1 MGLFDSIIHS
11 TVNAAKNATESAIR
25 QGTSKAVHSAVNKA
39 SDAVSNLGKE
49 KNKEEKFK
57 FSAIPSNVEELRKL
71 PEAVLDTPYK
81 TTALALLA
89 LCHYKDNPDET
100 FEMFDFLNG
109 PDAVLPSTRAML
121 EERLSEAT
129 YKPFSFFAGAKP
141 ENEYKPDEP
150 FTITVSSNPHSFENE
165 NWAVMFVQSGG
176 SDSLRQVTLRK
187 KPSTGQW
194 FINEIQCLADIRIP
208 VSTDPW
214 A

>member
-1 MGLFDSIIHS
+1 MGLFDSIINS
-11 TVNAAKNATESAIR
+11 TVNAAKNATESALR
-25 QGTSKAVHSAVNKA
+25 QGASKAVHNAVNKA
-39 SDAVSNLGKE
+39 TDAVSSIGKE

-57 FSAIPSNVEELRKL
+57 FSAIPTNVEELRKL

-81 TTALALLA
+81 TAALALLV

-109 PDAVLPSTRAML
+109 PDEVLPSTRAMI
-121 EERLSEAT
+121 EERLVEAV
-129 YKPFSFFAGAKP
+129 YKPYSFFAGATP
-141 ENEYKPDEP
+141 ENEYKPNEP
-150 FTITVSSNPHSFENE
+150 YTITVSSNSHSFENE
-165 NWAVMFVQSGG
+165 NWAVLFVQSGG
-176 SDSLRQVTLRK
+176 ADSPRNITLRK

-194 FINEIQCLADIRIP
+194 FINEIQCLSDIRIP